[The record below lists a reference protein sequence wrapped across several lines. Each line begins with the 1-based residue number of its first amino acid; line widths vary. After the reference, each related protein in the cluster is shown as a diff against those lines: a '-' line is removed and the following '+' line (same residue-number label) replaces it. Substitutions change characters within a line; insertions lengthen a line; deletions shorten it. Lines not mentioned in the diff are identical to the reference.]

1 MLCNTQK
8 HSIAKVQKHAGR
20 PAKSRI
26 VRVPI
31 QDGSVQ
37 TFDNGVVARLTW
49 PARFLGNA
57 KGRASLQYL
66 PGPINIHLAHLSFPP
81 EVAKTLGHVLGALGG
96 NRIAMNKTRV
106 ELLDGESLLFAKH
119 ASVFLALGV
128 DVVSSDQ
135 LTPIF
140 GFTLEGTML
149 GPFLAHFSGNAA
161 LTIWIERLMQ
171 PEMCRGARF

>member
-1 MLCNTQK
+1 MQ
-8 HSIAKVQKHAGR
+8 HAEALNSESPEACR
-20 PAKSRI
+20 KTSTIKDSASSL
-26 VRVPI
+26 
-31 QDGSVQ
+31 QDGSIQ
-37 TFDNGVVARLTW
+37 TFNNGVVAGLTR
-49 PARFLGNA
+49 PAWFLSNA

-66 PGPINIHLAHLSFPP
+66 PGPISIHLAHLSFPP
-81 EVAKTLGHVLGALGG
+81 EVAKTLGHVLGALGR

-140 GFTLEGTML
+140 CFTLEGALL
-149 GPFLAHFSGNAA
+149 GLFLAHFSGNAA
-161 LTIWIERLMQ
+161 LTMWVEGLM
-171 PEMCRGARF
+171 